1 MTTIAN
7 RIDGAPHVTFRK
19 VQKTYDGE
27 NLIVR
32 DLNLDIRRGEFL
44 TLLGPSGSGK
54 TTCLMM
60 LAGFETPTSG
70 EIRLGDQVIN
80 TVPPHKR
87 NIGMVFQNYALF
99 PHMTVRENLRFP
111 LAIRKLSNAEI
122 DKKVTRALDMVQLGS
137 FADRYPQQMSGGQQ
151 QRVALARALV
161 FDPELVLMDEPL
173 GALDK
178 QLREHMQLEL
188 KHIHENLGITI
199 VFVTHDQ
206 SEALTMSDRIAVFNQ
221 GVIQQIDG
229 PTALY
234 EKPANNFVA
243 NFIGE
248 NNAFDGYVESVH
260 GETCQ
265 VKLDNGA
272 RVQASLGNPVKR
284 GDRTVLSVRPESV
297 QLNVQSLGCAN
308 RLGGYVREVIYLG
321 DHLRVRVELAGRK
334 EIIVKA
340 PAAQHKH
347 RFDMGD
353 AIHVGIN
360 PEQLRA
366 LDPAIGAPGAAS

>member
-1 MTTIAN
+1 MNMTARTN
-7 RIDGAPHVTFRK
+7 DAPHVTFRK

-70 EIRLGDQVIN
+70 EIRLGDRVIN
-80 TVPPHKR
+80 SVPPHKR

-111 LAIRKLSNAEI
+111 LAIRKLSNADI

-178 QLREHMQLEL
+178 QLREHMQIEL
-188 KHIHENLGITI
+188 KHIHEELGITI

-206 SEALTMSDRIAVFNQ
+206 SEALTMSDRIAVFNN
-221 GVIQQIDG
+221 GIIQQIDD
-229 PTALY
+229 PTTLY

-248 NNAFDGYVESVH
+248 NNALDGTIESVH

-265 VKLDNGA
+265 VKLDNGS

-284 GDRTVLSVRPESV
+284 GDRAMLSVRPECV

-334 EIIVKA
+334 EIIIKA

-366 LDPAIGAPGAAS
+366 LDPTVGA

>member
-1 MTTIAN
+1 MTTRATPT
-7 RIDGAPHVTFRK
+7 DATPHVTFRK

-32 DLNLDIRRGEFL
+32 DLNIDVRRGEFL

-60 LAGFETPTSG
+60 LAGFETPTGG
-70 EIRLGDQVIN
+70 EIRLAGRVIN
-80 TVPPHKR
+80 SVPPHKR

-111 LAIRKLSNAEI
+111 LAIRRLPAAEI
-122 DKKVTRALDMVQLGS
+122 DGKVARALDMVRLGG
-137 FADRYPQQMSGGQQ
+137 FGDRYPQQMSGGQQ

-178 QLREHMQLEL
+178 QLREHMQIEL
-188 KHIHENLGITI
+188 KHIHQELGVTI

-206 SEALTMSDRIAVFNQ
+206 GEALTLSDRIAVFNH
-221 GVIQQIDG
+221 GVIQQIDD
-229 PTALY
+229 PMALY
-234 EKPANNFVA
+234 EKPANDFVA

-248 NNAFDGYVESVH
+248 NNALDGCVESVH

-265 VKLDNGA
+265 VRLDNGS
-272 RVQASLGNPVKR
+272 RVQASCGAPVKR
-284 GDRTVLSVRPESV
+284 GDRAVLSVRPECV

-321 DHLRVRVELAGRK
+321 DHLRVRVELAGRR
-334 EIIVKA
+334 ELIVKA

-347 RFDMGD
+347 RFDLGD

-366 LDPAIGAPGAAS
+366 LGPSAGA